1 MKKIILLAFAL
12 LLLSPMNA
20 ATTYALSC
28 VELPSID
35 KAYERYDGIIV
46 GKVDEVI
53 RHDDRH
59 EAKLTVNKS
68 YKGVDTQ
75 NISIDEDMTWGAL
88 NGPSE
93 VGQQYLF
100 FLNKKD
106 GGWENPLC
114 APTVNVA
121 DASEQLAFLKDKEI
135 PLNDEKAPSDTPA
148 NGSGEEDDP
157 VADDQTADDQA
168 ADDTAIAEKDNASNR
183 WTVILIIV
191 IACLAGVI
199 AYRLVRKRA
208 GTGR

>member
-1 MKKIILLAFAL
+1 MKKIIGLAFAL
-12 LLLSPMNA
+12 LLLSPMHA

-28 VELPSID
+28 VELPSVD

-46 GKVDEVI
+46 GKVDEVS

-59 EAKLTVNKS
+59 EAKLTVSKS
-68 YKGVDTQ
+68 YKGVDKQ

-114 APTVNVA
+114 APTVKIA

-135 PLNDEKAPSDTPA
+135 ALDYETAPAEMPS
-148 NGSGEEDDP
+148 NGSGK
-157 VADDQTADDQA
+157 ADDHAADDQA
-168 ADDTAIAEKDNASNR
+168 ADNTAIAETDDASSR

-191 IACLAGVI
+191 IAAAAGAI
-199 AYRLVRKRA
+199 AYGFVRKR
-208 GTGR
+208 G

>member
-1 MKKIILLAFAL
+1 MKKILLLAFAL
-12 LLLSPMNA
+12 LLLSPMDA

-28 VELPSID
+28 VEIPSVD

-46 GKVDEVI
+46 GTVDEVT

-59 EAKLTVNKS
+59 EAKLTVSRS
-68 YKGVDTQ
+68 YKGVDKQ

-100 FLNKKD
+100 FLNKKE

-114 APTVNVA
+114 APTVKIA
-121 DASEQLAFLKDKEI
+121 DASDQLAFLKDKEI
-135 PLNDEKAPSDTPA
+135 PLNNETAP
-148 NGSGEEDDP
+148 
-157 VADDQTADDQA
+157 
-168 ADDTAIAEKDNASNR
+168 DDTTIAETGSDSFWNT
-183 WTVILIIV
+183 WTVILIIA
-191 IACLAGVI
+191 IAAAAGAI
-199 AYRLVRKRA
+199 AYGFVRKRA